1 VPPPDRNTPAEP
13 NIGSRS
19 LLDVLV
25 AEDEPVSRHLLEKSL
40 RQWGYHPI
48 VCPDGLEA
56 LGLLRS
62 ANAPRIAVL
71 DWVMPGMDGVD
82 ICRAIR
88 DNATATQPYLILLTA
103 RVRPE
108 DIVEGLRAGADD
120 YITKPVD
127 REEFEARLQVASRIV
142 GLQQRLSDRVSEL
155 EEALTRVRQLHG
167 LLPICAYCKR
177 IRDDQNYWNQVETY
191 IAEHTDVQFSHGIC
205 PSCFERVMKDE
216 TPDTTPHE

>member
-1 VPPPDRNTPAEP
+1 MTPTDNSTTSAP
-13 NIGSRS
+13 IGARP
-19 LLDVLV
+19 LIDVLV
-25 AEDEPVSRHLLEKSL
+25 AEDEPVSRRLLEKTL
-40 RQWGYHPI
+40 VQWGYRPE

-56 LGLLRS
+56 LRLLRS
-62 ANAPRIAVL
+62 ADAPRIAVL

-88 DNATATQPYLILLTA
+88 DVNTVSQPYLILLTA

-108 DIVEGLRAGADD
+108 DIVQGLRAGADD

-142 GLQQRLSDRVSEL
+142 GLQQRLSDRVTQL
-155 EEALTRVRQLHG
+155 EQALTRVRQLQG

-191 IAEHTDVQFSHGIC
+191 LAEHTDVQFGHGIC
-205 PSCFERVMKDE
+205 PSCFERVIQDE
-216 TPDTTPHE
+216 PPGTPPKE